1 MSKAKDKPEW
11 DGVDRRQGGAAP
23 AKVGGKGGMLKL
35 ALAGVLL
42 LGVGAGGA
50 YGAYAMGY
58 LGGDAGKDEPDKPEL
73 VLKGEED
80 PYAIAD
86 AKAAKDAAKPVYGEG
101 GSKYRT
107 VYYSFE
113 ESFTSNL
120 ADSPGLVQVEL
131 AVSTRR
137 DGRVLQ
143 WVKNHELA
151 IRSAI
156 LAQLAATPEAEVYDV
171 AGKARLAQRLTN
183 AINQV
188 LEENE
193 GFGGIDAV
201 HFRGFLVQ

>member
-1 MSKAKDKPEW
+1 MSKGKETAGKDA
-11 DGVDRRQGGAAP
+11 DA
-23 AKVGGKGGMLKL
+23 GGKSKKGGLIKIIIG
-35 ALAGVLL
+35 AVLL
-42 LGVGAGGA
+42 LGIGAGGA
-50 YGAYAMGY
+50 YGAYAMG
-58 LGGDAGKDEPDKPEL
+58 LFGAHGPAEPDTPKL
-73 VLKGEED
+73 VMKGEGEAYPLPGAED
-80 PYAIAD
+80 T
-86 AKAAKDAAKPVYGEG
+86 KDAPLPVYGQG

-143 WVKNHELA
+143 WVTAHELA

-171 AGKARLAQRLTN
+171 AGKERLAKRLTA
-183 AINQV
+183 AINAV

>member
-1 MSKAKDKPEW
+1 MSKGKEKSDKDSE
-11 DGVDRRQGGAAP
+11 GG
-23 AKVGGKGGMLKL
+23 KSGKGGMMKIIIG
-35 ALAGVLL
+35 AVLL
-42 LGVGAGGA
+42 LGLGAGGA
-50 YGAYAMGY
+50 YGAFAMGVF
-58 LGGDAGKDEPDKPEL
+58 GGDGHSEPDEPKL
-73 VLKGEED
+73 VLKTETD
-80 PYAIAD
+80 PYPLPGAE
-86 AKAAKDAAKPVYGEG
+86 KEKDAAAPVYGEG

-107 VYYSFE
+107 VYYSFA

-120 ADSPGLVQVEL
+120 ADSPGLIQVEL

-156 LAQLAATPEAEVYDV
+156 LAQLAATSEAEVYDV
-171 AGKARLAQRLTN
+171 AGKQRLGQRLTKAVN
-183 AINQV
+183 DV

>member
-1 MSKAKDKPEW
+1 MAKGKDKAEG
-11 DGVDRRQGGAAP
+11 DGTGKSGKSGIIKIALGA
-23 AKVGGKGGMLKL
+23 
-35 ALAGVLL
+35 VLL

-50 YGAYAMGY
+50 YGAFAMG
-58 LGGDAGKDEPDKPEL
+58 LIGAGGGAHEPDEPKL

-80 PYAIAD
+80 LYTLPGAE
-86 AKAAKDAAKPVYGEG
+86 KEKDAAAPVYGEG

-107 VYYSFE
+107 VYYSFAD
-113 ESFTSNL
+113 SFTSNL

-156 LAQLAATPEAEVYDV
+156 LAQLAATTEAEVYDV
-171 AGKARLAQRLTN
+171 EGKKRLAGRLTK
-183 AINQV
+183 AVNQV

>member
-1 MSKAKDKPEW
+1 MSKGKDKSDK
-11 DGVDRRQGGAAP
+11 DGEGGG
-23 AKVGGKGGMLKL
+23 KSGKGGLIKIIL
-35 ALAGVLL
+35 GAVLL
-42 LGVGAGGA
+42 LGLGAGGA
-50 YGAYAMGY
+50 YGAYAAG
-58 LGGDAGKDEPDKPEL
+58 LFGEAGGHGEPDQPKL
-73 VLKGEED
+73 VLKNEED
-80 PYAIAD
+80 PYAVPGAE
-86 AKAAKDAAKPVYGEG
+86 KEKDAAAPIYGEG

-107 VYYSFE
+107 AYYSFE

-120 ADSPGLVQVEL
+120 ADSPGLIQVEL

-156 LAQLAATPEAEVYDV
+156 LAQLASTTEAEVYDV
-171 AGKARLAQRLTN
+171 EGKKRLGERLTKAVN
-183 AINQV
+183 AV

>member
-11 DGVDRRQGGAAP
+11 DGIDRRAPQAKAGKSGTFKIVLGAA
-23 AKVGGKGGMLKL
+23 
-35 ALAGVLL
+35 LL
-42 LGVGAGGA
+42 LGLGAGGA
-50 YGAYAMGY
+50 YGAYAMG
-58 LGGDAGKDEPDKPEL
+58 LFGTAAAEEPDQPRL

-80 PYAIAD
+80 PYALAD
-86 AKAAKDAAKPVYGEG
+86 AKAGKDAAAPVYGEG

-107 VYYSFE
+107 AYYSFE
-113 ESFTSNL
+113 ESFTANL
-120 ADSPGLVQVEL
+120 ADSAGLVQVEL

-171 AGKARLAQRLTN
+171 AGKARLARRLTD
-183 AINQV
+183 AINAV

>member
-1 MSKAKDKPEW
+1 MANGKDKADK
-11 DGVDRRQGGAAP
+11 DGEDSG
-23 AKVGGKGGMLKL
+23 KSGKGGVIKL
-35 ALAGVLL
+35 VLATVLL
-42 LGVGAGGA
+42 LGLGAGGA
-50 YGAYAMGY
+50 YGAYAAG
-58 LGGDAGKDEPDKPEL
+58 LFGNTGGASQPDQPKL
-73 VLKGEED
+73 VLKGETD
-80 PYAIAD
+80 PYPLPGAE
-86 AKAAKDAAKPVYGEG
+86 KAKDAAAPVYGEG

-107 VYYSFE
+107 AYYSFE

-143 WVKNHELA
+143 WVQNHELA

-156 LAQLAATPEAEVYDV
+156 LAQLAATTEAEVYDV
-171 AGKARLAQRLTN
+171 EGKKKLAARLTRAVN
-183 AINQV
+183 GV

>member
-1 MSKAKDKPEW
+1 MSKGKDKSEKAGE
-11 DGVDRRQGGAAP
+11 DSGSS
-23 AKVGGKGGMLKL
+23 KKGGMIKIVLG
-35 ALAGVLL
+35 AVLL
-42 LGVGAGGA
+42 LGLGAGGA
-50 YGAYAMGY
+50 YGAFAAG
-58 LGGDAGKDEPDKPEL
+58 LFGGDAAHDEPDEPEL

-80 PYAIAD
+80 PYAVPGAE
-86 AKAAKDAAKPVYGEG
+86 KEKDAAAPVYGEG

-156 LAQLAATPEAEVYDV
+156 LAQLAATTEAEVYDV
-171 AGKARLAQRLTN
+171 DGKKRLARRLTKAVN
-183 AINQV
+183 GV

>member
-1 MSKAKDKPEW
+1 MSKGKEKAGKDGE
-11 DGVDRRQGGAAP
+11 DGGQSGG
-23 AKVGGKGGMLKL
+23 KSRKGGMIKVIIG
-35 ALAGVLL
+35 AVLL
-42 LGVGAGGA
+42 LGIGAGGA
-50 YGAYAMGY
+50 YGAYAMGMF
-58 LGGDAGKDEPDKPEL
+58 GEDGPDEPDTPKL
-73 VLKGEED
+73 VMKGEED
-80 PYAIAD
+80 PYPLPGAD
-86 AKAAKDAAKPVYGEG
+86 KKKDEMPPVYGDG

-120 ADSPGLVQVEL
+120 ADSAGLVQVEL

-143 WVKNHELA
+143 WVNNHELA

-156 LAQLAATPEAEVYDV
+156 LAQLAATPEAEIYDV
-171 AGKARLAQRLTN
+171 GGKERLAKRLAA
-183 AINQV
+183 AINAV

-201 HFRGFLVQ
+201 HFRGFLLQ

>member
-1 MSKAKDKPEW
+1 MAKGKDKAEN
-11 DGVDRRQGGAAP
+11 GEGGKSRKGGAFKIVIGA
-23 AKVGGKGGMLKL
+23 
-35 ALAGVLL
+35 VLL

-50 YGAYAMGY
+50 YGAFAMG
-58 LGGDAGKDEPDKPEL
+58 LIPGTASKHEVDEPKL

-80 PYAIAD
+80 PYAVAGGD
-86 AKAAKDAAKPVYGEG
+86 KDKDAGEPVYGEG

-107 VYYSFE
+107 AYYSFAD
-113 ESFTSNL
+113 SFTANL
-120 ADSPGLVQVEL
+120 ADSPGLMQVEI

-143 WVKNHELA
+143 WVKTHELA

-156 LAQLAATPEAEVYDV
+156 LAQLAATTEAEAYDV
-171 AGKARLAQRLTN
+171 DGKKRIAARLTK

-193 GFGGIDAV
+193 GFGGIEAV

>member
-1 MSKAKDKPEW
+1 MSKSKDKTDK
-11 DGVDRRQGGAAP
+11 DGEDGG
-23 AKVGGKGGMLKL
+23 KSGKSGKGGMMKIVIV
-35 ALAGVLL
+35 AVLL
-42 LGVGAGGA
+42 LGIGAGGA
-50 YGAYAMGY
+50 YGAFAMG
-58 LGGDAGKDEPDKPEL
+58 LFGADSDAHEPDKPKM
-73 VLKGEED
+73 VLKGEAD
-80 PYAIAD
+80 PYPLPGAE
-86 AKAAKDAAKPVYGEG
+86 KAKDGAAPVYGEG

-143 WVKNHELA
+143 WVHSHELA

-156 LAQLAATPEAEVYDV
+156 LTQLAATPEAEVYDV
-171 AGKARLAQRLTN
+171 AGKERLSMRLTK
-183 AINQV
+183 AINDV

>member
-1 MSKAKDKPEW
+1 MSKGKDKEEW
-11 DGVDRRQGGAAP
+11 DGVDRRKSDGGSR
-23 AKVGGKGGMLKL
+23 KGGMIKIVLG
-35 ALAGVLL
+35 AVLL
-42 LGVGAGGA
+42 LALGAGGA
-50 YGAYAMGY
+50 YGAYAAG
-58 LGGDAGKDEPDKPEL
+58 LFGGANSAHEPDEPKL

-80 PYAIAD
+80 PYPLPGAE
-86 AKAAKDAAKPVYGEG
+86 KGKDAAAPVYGEG

-120 ADSPGLVQVEL
+120 ADSPGLIQVEL

-143 WVKNHELA
+143 WVQNHELA

-156 LAQLAATPEAEVYDV
+156 LAQLAATTEAEVYDV
-171 AGKARLAQRLTN
+171 EGKKKLAARLTRAVNT
-183 AINQV
+183 V

>member
-1 MSKAKDKPEW
+1 
-11 DGVDRRQGGAAP
+11 
-23 AKVGGKGGMLKL
+23 MLLL
-35 ALAGVLL
+35 AL
-42 LGVGAGGA
+42 GAGGA
-50 YGAYAMGY
+50 YGAYAAG
-58 LGGDAGKDEPDKPEL
+58 LFGGAKGAHEPDEPKL
-73 VLKGEED
+73 VLKGDKD
-80 PYAIAD
+80 PYPLPGAE
-86 AKAAKDAAKPVYGEG
+86 KQKDAPAPVYGEG

-107 VYYSFE
+107 AYYSFE

-143 WVKNHELA
+143 WVQNHELA

-156 LAQLAATPEAEVYDV
+156 LAQLAATTEAEVYDV
-171 AGKARLAQRLTN
+171 EGKKKLATRLTRAVN
-183 AINQV
+183 AV